1 MFRSIVDGDS
11 IIHFGGDYT
20 LRGRSTRY
28 FQFSFYLVFL
38 FNFNYRNVPLERW
51 AMEENGRFS
60 VINSETTLN
69 NYYAY
74 PELFAIEDD
83 ICA

>member
-1 MFRSIVDGDS
+1 
-11 IIHFGGDYT
+11 
-20 LRGRSTRY
+20 
-28 FQFSFYLVFL
+28 
-38 FNFNYRNVPLERW
+38 
-51 AMEENGRFS
+51 MEENGRFS